1 MLSVGGTVCRGHWI
15 VCDALTAE
23 DYTNAIMCIF
33 PLATNI
39 KLPDIARSHIRSIQ
53 RGRKICVS
61 RWTNSHFVRSEV
73 IHERSMILVIE

>member
-23 DYTNAIMCIF
+23 DYTNAIICIF

-53 RGRKICVS
+53 LARGGEKYVYHDGQIHILSGQR
-61 RWTNSHFVRSEV
+61 SHMRDP
-73 IHERSMILVIE
+73 